1 MRRTNLPI
9 TACAVLMAASIAGD
23 SAAEERAITD
33 ITRYMTASWRSARIN
48 SADWADLT
56 QEAFAELLGRIPRDR
71 LPVAIEDSDSGERR
85 ELNRSVWCAAQRW
98 RRVRRHASLEGLA
111 PPAAPDAPSSL
122 DDAELV
128 EHLQT
133 IADRRLS
140 GRQRRILASWC
151 EGESVGDIARSL
163 GISSSLASNEKYK
176 AIQRVRGVLAGA

>member
-1 MRRTNLPI
+1 G
-9 TACAVLMAASIAGD
+9 AARE
-23 SAAEERAITD
+23 AEERAVTD
-33 ITRYMTASWRSARIN
+33 ITRYMTASWRSARFN

-71 LPVAIEDSDSGERR
+71 LPAAIEESDSGERR

-133 IADRRLS
+133 IAERRLS
-140 GRQRRILASWC
+140 GRQRRILSSWC
-151 EGESVGDIARSL
+151 EGESVGEIARDL

-176 AIQRVRGVLAGA
+176 AIQRVRGVLAGV